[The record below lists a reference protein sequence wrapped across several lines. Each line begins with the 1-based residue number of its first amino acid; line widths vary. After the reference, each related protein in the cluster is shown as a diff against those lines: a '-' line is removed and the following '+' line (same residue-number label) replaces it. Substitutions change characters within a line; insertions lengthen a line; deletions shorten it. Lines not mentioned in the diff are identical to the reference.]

1 MEKTLVLIKPDAF
14 AKHYSGDIIKRYE
27 EEGFRIVAMKLMKMD
42 ERLASIHYAEHID
55 EYPSQCA
62 QKLPN
67 EMCELL
73 SNGKDSVDVVWH
85 N

>member
-42 ERLASIHYAEHID
+42 ERLASIHYAEHIG
-55 EYPSQCA
+55 Q
-62 QKLPN
+62 
-67 EMCELL
+67 
-73 SNGKDSVDVVWH
+73 
-85 N
+85 

>member
-42 ERLASIHYAEHID
+42 SLLMQDPAGYAGTQSS
-55 EYPSQCA
+55 PSHGRRDCH
-62 QKLPN
+62 L
-67 EMCELL
+67 
-73 SNGKDSVDVVWH
+73 
-85 N
+85 